1 MDEVRRLLASGRPSE
16 ALRGADRLKSLVMAG
31 SEPHG
36 GKGEKEGEDMALLWS
51 SLGSSHPA
59 TAQTCGL
66 VICQLVEQGRLALPS
81 TTTRLLATLSHG
93 HSYSGILPAL
103 GRLLVLQAQAATGP
117 FTSPYAISATQHP
130 FICVLRSTPA
140 AWALVLD
147 QCLVILDLRGLG
159 LAILCPLL
167 LFLFTDPAHHDH
179 LGALRSALLGRL
191 VELGREEEEVHTFL
205 ASLLSWVRVDSRS
218 SLPEAAVLVR
228 TVVELTM
235 ERGLLHLAS
244 SQLLLLPALVLA
256 EVRQGLSPAPT
267 LNLLDRLRKEGVV
280 ADWGVVLLM
289 LDRALAA
296 APLPHQAAILTLAHA
311 LLQGGLAPYLPTA
324 ALAATC
330 LQDLALPSALHPATT
345 ALKAL
350 VVRTFYKMENKE
362 ADEVETPTTN
372 IAFDLSVA
380 EAIETAEVMKE
391 VRRSGAAGWLSSSP
405 SLPRATPLLSAL
417 FLTRVDAGEAGQCL
431 DILLSCVKSDPALS
445 PLLLTLLTHRLGRA
459 PAPRLR
465 LALLHA
471 LPSMAAD
478 KGCIA
483 LVMKLVSSLASRPA
497 MAPLRLSLLLRLW
510 RVEQRCFPLL
520 QVPYTTTNS
529 IIKP

>member
-1 MDEVRRLLASGRPSE
+1 MDDVRRLLASGRPSE

-36 GKGEKEGEDMALLWS
+36 GKGEKEGEEMALLWS

-59 TAQTCGL
+59 TAQTCGI

-103 GRLLVLQAQAATGP
+103 GRLLVLQAQAATCP

-159 LAILCPLL
+159 LAILRPLL

-191 VELGREEEEVHTFL
+191 VELGREEEEEVHTFL
-205 ASLLSWVRVDSRS
+205 ASLLSWVRVDTRS

-267 LNLLDRLRKEGVV
+267 LALLDPFG
-280 ADWGVVLLM
+280 
-289 LDRALAA
+289 
-296 APLPHQAAILTLAHA
+296 
-311 LLQGGLAPYLPTA
+311 
-324 ALAATC
+324 
-330 LQDLALPSALHPATT
+330 
-345 ALKAL
+345 
-350 VVRTFYKMENKE
+350 
-362 ADEVETPTTN
+362 
-372 IAFDLSVA
+372 
-380 EAIETAEVMKE
+380 
-391 VRRSGAAGWLSSSP
+391 RRGWL
-405 SLPRATPLLSAL
+405 RTG
-417 FLTRVDAGEAGQCL
+417 V
-431 DILLSCVKSDPALS
+431 SC
-445 PLLLTLLTHRLGRA
+445 
-459 PAPRLR
+459 
-465 LALLHA
+465 
-471 LPSMAAD
+471 
-478 KGCIA
+478 C
-483 LVMKLVSSLASRPA
+483 
-497 MAPLRLSLLLRLW
+497 
-510 RVEQRCFPLL
+510 
-520 QVPYTTTNS
+520 
-529 IIKP
+529 